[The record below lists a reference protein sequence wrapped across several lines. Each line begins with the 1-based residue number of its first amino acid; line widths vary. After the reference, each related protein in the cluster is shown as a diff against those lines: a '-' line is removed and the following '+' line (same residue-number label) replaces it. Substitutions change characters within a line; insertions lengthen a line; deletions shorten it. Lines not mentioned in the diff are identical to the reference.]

1 MAIHINIGSNTGDSA
16 TLIAEAVRRIGALLP
31 ERTMRVSEPYR
42 SRAWGY
48 ESEHE
53 YMNVGVMFEGRGVPT
68 PSDARAFLG
77 RLQGIEK
84 ALGQRRRHLPRPRS
98 RHRHNRHRRDGAGY
112 AGPYSSASAHASAEI
127 RPGADSGDRSRMDS
141 PGPEDDSGRI
151 NRTDMKG
158 TRRNLAVAG

>member
-84 ALGQRRRHLPRPRS
+84 ALGHCAHRNADGTYRDRDLDIDIIDIDGMVLDTPDLTLPHPRMHLRKFVLEPI
-98 RHRHNRHRRDGAGY
+98 
-112 AGPYSSASAHASAEI
+112 AEI
-127 RPGADSGDRSRMDS
+127 DPGWIHPVRRMTAA
-141 PGPEDDSGRI
+141 ELI
-151 NRTDMKG
+151 EQI
-158 TRRNLAVAG
+158 

>member
-77 RLQGIEK
+77 RLPGIEK
-84 ALGQRRRHLPRPRS
+84 ALGHCPHRNADGTYRDRDLDIDIIDIDGMVLDTPDLTLPHPRMHLRKFVLEPI
-98 RHRHNRHRRDGAGY
+98 
-112 AGPYSSASAHASAEI
+112 AEI
-127 RPGADSGDRSRMDS
+127 DPGWIHPVRRMTAA
-141 PGPEDDSGRI
+141 ELI
-151 NRTDMKG
+151 EQI
-158 TRRNLAVAG
+158 

>member
-84 ALGQRRRHLPRPRS
+84 ALCHCAHRNADGTYRDRDLDIDIIDIDGMVLNTPVLTLPHPRMHLRKFVLEPI
-98 RHRHNRHRRDGAGY
+98 
-112 AGPYSSASAHASAEI
+112 AEI
-127 RPGADSGDRSRMDS
+127 DPGWIHPVRRMTAA
-141 PGPEDDSGRI
+141 ELI
-151 NRTDMKG
+151 EQI
-158 TRRNLAVAG
+158 